1 MLCFSCADLRQT
13 LCETI
18 MFHLGYR
25 DLLMTPIFYFLFFN
39 LIYFFSLR
47 SFLHCLNFSGDLSL
61 AVLIKFVLC
70 KRNSNSE
77 VSALESIV
85 HNTAGYVTIKCFD
98 PFDESKSKTKRLQ
111 CVSKKDPVSTVKS
124 FLKINCN

>member
-47 SFLHCLNFSGDLSL
+47 WFLYCLNFSDNLSL

-98 PFDESKSKTKRLQ
+98 RHLMKASSKPKDYNVL
-111 CVSKKDPVSTVKS
+111 VKKIQLVLSRA
-124 FLKINCN
+124 F